1 MADLAGAEVT
11 MRITAIEPDILVFR
25 GDFFESLAT
34 AFIHAGDV
42 LLVDALASR
51 ADAEEMRRH
60 LEEELGTK
68 VRVIVA
74 THYMNDHMA
83 GLRLFPGAQII
94 AQRYFMHTFLSQRG
108 RSAGDDE
115 DFVAPT
121 TVFGD
126 TLTLCFGRHT
136 LNLFHNPGHTMSTIG
151 IDVLGHDLLFSGD
164 NVLGNIAYVSSSA
177 PALIAGAI
185 DRLRRM
191 GRGRI
196 VPGHIGVLPGE
207 APQNALHYLG
217 RLRERVL
224 ADPDGIRG
232 IGIEDC
238 LAAGVAPT
246 PFEREWH
253 GKNLDVILERRLMTD
268 QAW

>member
-1 MADLAGAEVT
+1 
-11 MRITAIEPDILVFR
+11 MRIQPIEPDILVFH
-25 GDFFESLAT
+25 GDCFESLAT
-34 AFIHAGDV
+34 AFIRDGDV
-42 LLVDALASR
+42 LLVDTLAGR

-60 LEEELGTK
+60 LEEDLGKK

-83 GLRLFPGAQII
+83 GMRLFPDAEII
-94 AQRYFMHTFLSQRG
+94 AQRFFIHTFLSQRG
-108 RSAGDDE
+108 RSAEDDE

-126 TLTLCFGRHT
+126 TLTLAWGRHT
-136 LNLFHNPGHTMSTIG
+136 LHLFHNPGHTMSTIG
-151 IDVLGHDLLFSGD
+151 IDVPGRDLLFSGD
-164 NVLGNIAYVSSSA
+164 NVLGNMAYVSSSA

-185 DRLRRM
+185 DRLGRM

-207 APQNALHYLG
+207 APGNALHYLG

-224 ADPDGIRG
+224 AGRSDAGAIRG
-232 IGIEDC
+232 IAIEDC

-253 GKNLDVILERRLMTD
+253 GKNLDVILERRLLTV

>member
-1 MADLAGAEVT
+1 

-25 GDFFESLAT
+25 GDYFESLAT
-34 AFIHAGDV
+34 AFVRDDDV

-60 LEEELGTK
+60 LEEELGK
-68 VRVIVA
+68 QVRVIVA

-83 GLRLFPGAQII
+83 GLRLFPDAQII
-94 AQRYFMHTFLSQRG
+94 AQRFFMHTFLSQRG
-108 RSAGDDE
+108 RSAEDDE
-115 DFVAPT
+115 DFVAPA

-126 TLTLCFGRHT
+126 TLTLSFGRHT
-136 LNLFHNPGHTMSTIG
+136 LHLFHNPGHTMSTIG
-151 IDVLGHDLLFSGD
+151 IDVIGRDLLFSGD
-164 NVLGNIAYVSSSA
+164 NVLGNMAYLSSSS

-185 DRLRRM
+185 DRLSRL
-191 GRGRI
+191 GRARI
-196 VPGHIGVLPGE
+196 VPGHIGVLSGE
-207 APQNALHYLG
+207 APGNALHYLG

-224 ADPDGIRG
+224 AGRPDAIRG
-232 IGIEDC
+232 IAIEDC
-238 LAAGVAPT
+238 LTAGVAPT

-253 GKNLDVILERRLMTD
+253 GKNLDVILERRLLTV